1 MLRAIT
7 RSHKLAKMPI
17 QVRMA
22 LFHHPAKG
30 KFVLSLIVCV
40 EYNNIIVEKKE
51 DSICFIQL
59 NRPKALNAL
68 CNELYDELSE
78 AVKQADECPETKVIV
93 ITGSEKS
100 FAAGAD
106 IKEMA
111 DLTYPGTYA
120 SNFLNHWDLG
130 FAQSKKPII
139 GAVNGFAL
147 GGGCEVAMMC
157 DILVAGENAKFGQP
171 EIKLGTIPGMGG
183 TQRLTRAIGKS
194 RAMEL
199 TLTGDFMD
207 AEEAC
212 QRGLVSKVVKTDQT
226 VEEAMKIARKIS
238 TMSVSTVNMAKDCVN
253 AAYEMPL
260 KQGLDFERRV
270 FQSTFATRDQ
280 KEGMAAFVEKRKPDF
295 QD

>member
-1 MLRAIT
+1 
-7 RSHKLAKMPI
+7 
-17 QVRMA
+17 
-22 LFHHPAKG
+22 
-30 KFVLSLIVCV
+30 
-40 EYNNIIVEKKE
+40 
-51 DSICFIQL
+51 
-59 NRPKALNAL
+59 
-68 CNELYDELSE
+68 
-78 AVKQADECPETKVIV
+78 
-93 ITGSEKS
+93 
-100 FAAGAD
+100 
-106 IKEMA
+106 
-111 DLTYPGTYA
+111 
-120 SNFLNHWDLG
+120 
-130 FAQSKKPII
+130 
-139 GAVNGFAL
+139 
-147 GGGCEVAMMC
+147 MC

-212 QRGLVSKVVKTDQT
+212 SRGLVSKVVKTEQT